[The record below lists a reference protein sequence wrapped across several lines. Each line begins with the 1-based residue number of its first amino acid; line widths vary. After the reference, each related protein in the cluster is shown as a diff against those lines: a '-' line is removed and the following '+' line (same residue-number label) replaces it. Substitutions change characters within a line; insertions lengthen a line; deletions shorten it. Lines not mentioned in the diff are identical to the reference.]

1 MNRDNTLLALS
12 NMTAQIAALEG
23 QSIPHIRAAIRR
35 EAEAIRFVVPD
46 VIVRSWAEAVHRGDE
61 FRLH

>member
-1 MNRDNTLLALS
+1 MRSSIQLDLS
-12 NMTAQIAALEG
+12 RMTAKIAALEG
-23 QSIPHIRAAIRR
+23 QSVPQITAAIRR

-46 VIVRSWAEAVHRGDE
+46 VIVRAWAEAVHCGDK